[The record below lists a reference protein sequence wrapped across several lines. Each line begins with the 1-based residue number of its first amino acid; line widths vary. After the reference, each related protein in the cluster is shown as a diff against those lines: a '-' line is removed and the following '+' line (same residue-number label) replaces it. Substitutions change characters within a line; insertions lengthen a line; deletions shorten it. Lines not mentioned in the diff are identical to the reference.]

1 MKKQLLI
8 RIMTLVII
16 ITAAFFV
23 ASAARTARLAEKEEC
38 LQGESECTETKNQSE
53 FLLESLT
60 RNLLGR

>member
-8 RIMTLVII
+8 RMMMLVII

-23 ASAARTARLAEKEEC
+23 VSAARTAKLAQKEEC
-38 LQGESECTETKNQSE
+38 VQGESECTDTKSQSE